1 MCDYLTDP
9 LWTADRQ
16 CSLSLEDFPITE
28 STKTALRAW
37 TRWYDTLL
45 ERDFEWP
52 AEEESAH
59 QREGRRLWHV
69 LADEL
74 GPEYEVG
81 YYDSALGGDGPTW
94 DLGRF

>member
-16 CSLSLEDFPITE
+16 CSLSLEAFPISA

-37 TRWYDTLL
+37 AGRYDTLL
-45 ERDFEWP
+45 GRDFEWP
-52 AEEESAH
+52 AEEQSAH
-59 QREGRRLWHV
+59 QQEGRRLWHV

-81 YYDSALGGDGPTW
+81 YYDSVLGDDGPTW